1 MAIPFIDLSNLK
13 KWFSGSGS
21 GTTGDPYIPAV
32 AIDVTKGAV
41 MA

>member
-21 GTTGDPYIPAV
+21 GTTGDGREGSVWNGRGYS
-32 AIDVTKGAV
+32 
-41 MA
+41 